1 MEKIAEII
9 SQVPIKPYYQD
20 DNVVIY
26 NGDCLDIM
34 RHFSNQSFDLV
45 LTDPP
50 YGVGYEYDNI
60 VDTQENLKVLVDKAM
75 PEILR
80 VGKIS
85 LITCG
90 NGNQHL
96 YPPPTWT
103 LAWVITAGTGQ
114 NKWGFTCWQPILAYG
129 KNPYRANRMGAR
141 PDIVMSNE
149 RSERNAHSC
158 PKPINLW
165 TEVLLKG
172 SVKDTDIILDPF
184 MGSGT
189 TLVAAR
195 RLGRRAVGI
204 EISEKYCQIAIKR
217 IEQEKR

>member
-1 MEKIAEII
+1 MID
-9 SQVPIKPYYQD
+9 KPYYD
-20 DNVVIY
+20 KDGITIY
-26 NGDCLDIM
+26 NGDCLEVMKQFADK
-34 RHFSNQSFDLV
+34 SFDLV

-50 YGVGYEYDNI
+50 YGVGYEYDSI
-60 VDTQENLKVLVDKAM
+60 DDTQENLKVLVNKAM

-80 VGKIS
+80 VGKVS

-96 YPPPTWT
+96 YPQPTWT
-103 LAWVITAGTGQ
+103 LAWVITAGAGQ

-149 RSERNAHSC
+149 RSEKNAHSC

-165 TEVLLKG
+165 IEILKKG

-189 TLVAAR
+189 TLVAAKK
-195 RLGRRAVGI
+195 LGRKAVGV
-204 EISEKYCQIAIKR
+204 EISEKYCEIAVTR
-217 IEQEKR
+217 LNENL